1 MEYIKE
7 FLNWA
12 KTKPTWA
19 KMIMS
24 IIALLVTIILIFTS
38 CSASYMLHKKGLHAD
53 SVELWIK
60 TKTNN
65 AVY

>member
-1 MEYIKE
+1 M
-7 FLNWA
+7 LTA
-12 KTKPTWA
+12 
-19 KMIMS
+19 
-24 IIALLVTIILIFTS
+24 IISIFTS
-38 CSASYMLHKKGLHAD
+38 CSASYMLHKKGVHKD

>member
-1 MEYIKE
+1 MEYITK

-19 KMIMS
+19 KAIIS
-24 IIALLVTIILIFTS
+24 IIALLVTIILTFTS
-38 CSASYMLHKKGLHAD
+38 CSASYMLHKKGVHAD

-65 AVY
+65 AAY

>member
-1 MEYIKE
+1 MK
-7 FLNWA
+7 FLNWV

-19 KMIMS
+19 KAIIS
-24 IIALLVTIILIFTS
+24 IIALLVTIILTFTS
-38 CSASYMLHKKGLHAD
+38 CSASYMLHKKGVHTD

>member
-1 MEYIKE
+1 MEYIKQ

-19 KMIMS
+19 KVIIS
-24 IIALLVTIILIFTS
+24 IIALLVTVILMFTS

-53 SVELWIK
+53 SVEVWIK

-65 AVY
+65 TTY

>member
-1 MEYIKE
+1 MEYIMK

-19 KMIMS
+19 KAIIS
-24 IIALLVTIILIFTS
+24 IIALLVMVILMFTS

-53 SVELWIK
+53 SVEVWVK

-65 AVY
+65 TTY

>member
-1 MEYIKE
+1 MEYIMK

-19 KMIMS
+19 KVIIS
-24 IIALLVTIILIFTS
+24 IIALLVTVVLMFTS
-38 CSASYMLHKKGLHAD
+38 CSASYMLHKKGLHTD
-53 SVELWIK
+53 SVEVWVK

-65 AVY
+65 ATY

>member
-1 MEYIKE
+1 MEYIKQ

-19 KMIMS
+19 KVIIS
-24 IIALLVTIILIFTS
+24 IIALLVTIILTFTS
-38 CSASYMLHKKGLHAD
+38 CSASYMLHKKGVHTD

-65 AVY
+65 TAY

>member
-1 MEYIKE
+1 MEYIKQ

-19 KMIMS
+19 KVIIS
-24 IIALLVTIILIFTS
+24 RIALLVTVMLIFTS

-53 SVELWIK
+53 SVEVWIK

-65 AVY
+65 ATH